1 VVDSNTH
8 AEPPIAA
15 LDPAKTDH
23 DPVDIVLKFM
33 RSGFRGLT
41 ASPYNFCRVLCE
53 VTEGN
58 IGSMDQKSGLQYGWY
73 KAGGQKK
80 DIIKFRDN
88 AVYEIIF
95 EINGEIT
102 LHAIDQND
110 YLRLLR
116 QLSLHPLSL
125 LISKFE
131 ISKEYKAAL
140 DMYRK
145 KQLEERQRLDTDK
158 KRLEQKDTI
167 DSMLRKIDNAKSGDV
182 LFPLRGIKSI
192 YTLIDKGFVPGI
204 CDNPDLWV
212 DAEEYSTLYGTG
224 RNGDEEILLIGR
236 EKLQAVT
243 EHDRIE
249 YKFLIAKSKDKPRE
263 FRAKL
268 ARFNRDR
275 PGERLRNWKE
285 EFLKGLDILTRY
297 PEELR
302 NKTEADLDVMARAID
317 GVIVERSRIEEGL
330 LPVDALFKKETRNVL
345 EIVFAANKPL
355 SEIRKSLDYFE
366 HTGMV
371 QPAYKDSLYELIKM
385 ELDGFVLYDH
395 LANKDREKTLAFM
408 RKLAH
413 PDAVDIRKILEG
425 IEIKEI
431 SDNQA
436 FKDYIYTN
444 GAIASS
450 EVHRKRVKEIVA
462 IVLKS
467 IPGKVDA
474 ENITIAMQPYIEE
487 LGLDELDRIKQRI
500 LVLKEV
506 VASRQAQ
513 QRIDQHNDKATPS
526 KDKWLT

>member
-1 VVDSNTH
+1 MADSNTH
-8 AEPPIAA
+8 AVPPTAA
-15 LDPAKTDH
+15 LDPAKTAH

-53 VTEGN
+53 ITEGT
-58 IGSMDQKSGLQYGWY
+58 IGNMDQKSGLQYGWY

-110 YLRLLR
+110 YLRLR
-116 QLSLHPLSL
+116 SQLSLHPLSL

-140 DMYRK
+140 DLYRK
-145 KQLEERQRLDTDK
+145 KQLEERQRIDADK
-158 KRLEQKDTI
+158 KRTGQEDTI

-182 LFPLRGIKSI
+182 IFPIRGIKSI
-192 YTLIDKGFVPGI
+192 HALIDKGFVPGI

-212 DAEEYSTLYGTG
+212 DAEEYSTLYGKG

-249 YKFLIAKSKDKPRE
+249 YKFLVAKNNDKPQE
-263 FRAKL
+263 FLAKL
-268 ARFNRDR
+268 ARFNRTR
-275 PGERLRNWKE
+275 PGGQPRKWKE
-285 EFLKGLDILTRY
+285 DFLKGLDILTRY
-297 PEELR
+297 PEELK
-302 NKTEADLDVMARAID
+302 NKTEADLDVMAKAID

-330 LPVDALFKKETRNVL
+330 LPVDALFTRDTRRVL
-345 EIVFAANKPL
+345 EDVFAANKPL

-371 QPAYKDSLYELIKM
+371 QPAYKDCLYELIKM

-395 LANKDREKTLAFM
+395 LANRDREKTLEFM
-408 RKLAH
+408 RNLAH
-413 PDAVDIRKILEG
+413 PEAVDIRTILEG

-431 SDNQA
+431 SENQA

-444 GAIASS
+444 GAIAFS

-462 IVLKS
+462 LVLKS
-467 IPGKVDA
+467 IPGKIDA
-474 ENITIAMQPYIEE
+474 ENISIAMQPYIEE

-513 QRIDQHNDKATPS
+513 QHIEQQSDKGTRS